1 MKILS
6 VENISKAYGEKAL
19 FENLSFTISEKER
32 VGLIG
37 VNGTGKSSLL
47 KIIADL
53 DTAEKGKI
61 IHPNDYKIVYLPQ
74 NPAFDNKLTVLEH
87 VYYGD
92 SPLMQLFR
100 EYEMVLTKL
109 NLDPSNQKIQN
120 HLYELQQRMDAM
132 DAWDA
137 NTQAKSI
144 LNRLGIE
151 NMYLKVG
158 ELSGGQRKRIAI
170 ASALIQTGDLLILD
184 EPTNHIDYETIEWFE
199 AVLSQY
205 NGAILLVTHDRY
217 FLNRITNKII
227 ELDNGQIY
235 SYNGNYEIYLEKKAE
250 RDELLRSL
258 ESKRQNILRRELEW
272 LQRGAKARTTKQKAR
287 KERVESLQ
295 NQRITTTKDELDI
308 ALGAARLG
316 KKVIEVN
323 QITKSFANQVII
335 KDFNLLCLPYE
346 RIGIIGPNG
355 SGKTTLLNLLTGKLP
370 VDKGSIEIGET
381 VRFAYYTQENL
392 EMPEDIRIIDYI
404 KKEAE
409 IIHTSDG
416 KTLNASQMLE
426 RFMFTPNMQWSP
438 IKKLSGGERKRL
450 NLLRILMG
458 QPNVLIF
465 DEPTN
470 DLDIQTLSILEDYL
484 EHFPGV
490 VIIVSHDRYFL
501 DRTVNKIL
509 AFEGKGKI
517 ATFYGNYSE
526 YLELITKEK
535 EKAAPSKNN
544 KEASGKES
552 HLPRKLSYN
561 QQKEWDEIE
570 ERIAALEEQLKQI
583 QLDISTVGSDYL
595 KAQELSAQENIL
607 SDELDKLIERWTE
620 LSEIIENINYQ
631 KNLK

>member
-235 SYNGNYEIYLEKKAE
+235 SYNGNYELYLEKKAE
-250 RDELLRSL
+250 RDELLRTL

-272 LQRGAKARTTKQKAR
+272 LQRGAKKNYK
-287 KERVESLQ
+287 
-295 NQRITTTKDELDI
+295 
-308 ALGAARLG
+308 
-316 KKVIEVN
+316 
-323 QITKSFANQVII
+323 TKST
-335 KDFNLLCLPYE
+335 K
-346 RIGIIGPNG
+346 R
-355 SGKTTLLNLLTGKLP
+355 
-370 VDKGSIEIGET
+370 KG
-381 VRFAYYTQENL
+381 
-392 EMPEDIRIIDYI
+392 
-404 KKEAE
+404 
-409 IIHTSDG
+409 
-416 KTLNASQMLE
+416 
-426 RFMFTPNMQWSP
+426 
-438 IKKLSGGERKRL
+438 
-450 NLLRILMG
+450 
-458 QPNVLIF
+458 
-465 DEPTN
+465 
-470 DLDIQTLSILEDYL
+470 
-484 EHFPGV
+484 
-490 VIIVSHDRYFL
+490 
-501 DRTVNKIL
+501 
-509 AFEGKGKI
+509 
-517 ATFYGNYSE
+517 
-526 YLELITKEK
+526 
-535 EKAAPSKNN
+535 
-544 KEASGKES
+544 
-552 HLPRKLSYN
+552 
-561 QQKEWDEIE
+561 
-570 ERIAALEEQLKQI
+570 
-583 QLDISTVGSDYL
+583 
-595 KAQELSAQENIL
+595 
-607 SDELDKLIERWTE
+607 
-620 LSEIIENINYQ
+620 
-631 KNLK
+631 